1 MAEDKGRPGP
11 ALRIRNLVRTFRTPR
26 GILRALDDVSFEVA
40 PGTITG
46 IIGPDGAGKTT
57 LMRILA
63 GIMEPDS
70 GTMEIL
76 GRDPRTEMAA
86 ILDNLGYMPQ
96 KFGLYEDLT
105 VGENM
110 DLHADLHG
118 VPLERRAALYAP
130 LLRMTAL
137 SPFIGRLSG
146 KLSGGMKQKLGV
158 ACSLV
163 HAPALLLL
171 DEPTVGVDP
180 VSRRELWEILRT
192 EVGKSST
199 TLLVST
205 AYMDEAEKFDRVVIL
220 YNGKILGEGPPQDF
234 VSEATGHV
242 FLLSL
247 PDTPPR
253 RLEPEIALLPG
264 VADCSGSEL
273 GVRTVTL
280 AASPPSL
287 PPTLPARIDPTPPV
301 FEDAFMLRLARK
313 TTGTGGEGASP
324 SPKKELS
331 WGTGQGIGKGGE
343 PAIEIRELTR
353 TFGNFVAVNRLT
365 FSVGRGEIFGLLGA
379 NGAGK
384 TTTFRMLAGL
394 LLPSS
399 GTLRID
405 SRDVTGGNVAALRGR
420 LGYMSQK
427 FSLYAQLT
435 VLQNLIFFS
444 SAYGMG
450 GKRQRDRVE
459 ELLEFFDLTPF
470 KNESSGLLP
479 LGFRQRLALAASIMH
494 EPSIL
499 LLDEPTSGM
508 DPVARREFWRVISQ
522 ISLRGVSV
530 LVTTHFMG
538 EATACDRLAIMAQ
551 GRLVALGSP
560 REITESAKTPQNLQP
575 TLEEAF
581 ILHLEKSGTLE
592 AAGAQK

>member
-1 MAEDKGRPGP
+1 
-11 ALRIRNLVRTFRTPR
+11 
-26 GILRALDDVSFEVA
+26 
-40 PGTITG
+40 
-46 IIGPDGAGKTT
+46 
-57 LMRILA
+57 
-63 GIMEPDS
+63 
-70 GTMEIL
+70 
-76 GRDPRTEMAA
+76 
-86 ILDNLGYMPQ
+86 
-96 KFGLYEDLT
+96 
-105 VGENM
+105 
-110 DLHADLHG
+110 
-118 VPLERRAALYAP
+118 
-130 LLRMTAL
+130 
-137 SPFIGRLSG
+137 
-146 KLSGGMKQKLGV
+146 
-158 ACSLV
+158 
-163 HAPALLLL
+163 
-171 DEPTVGVDP
+171 
-180 VSRRELWEILRT
+180 
-192 EVGKSST
+192 
-199 TLLVST
+199 
-205 AYMDEAEKFDRVVIL
+205 
-220 YNGKILGEGPPQDF
+220 
-234 VSEATGHV
+234 
-242 FLLSL
+242 
-247 PDTPPR
+247 
-253 RLEPEIALLPG
+253 
-264 VADCSGSEL
+264 
-273 GVRTVTL
+273 
-280 AASPPSL
+280 
-287 PPTLPARIDPTPPV
+287 
-301 FEDAFMLRLARK
+301 MLRLARK

-499 LLDEPTSGM
+499 LLDEPTSGV